1 MSSEELD
8 KEFEHAV
15 DCVNAHKDPFPAD
28 TLLKLYAYYKR
39 ANHDSQR
46 PSGSKPLIS
55 AFKTNALF
63 QTRNMTI
70 DEAKQEL
77 KQERPLTKR
86 LFYGKF
92 TCLF

>member
-28 TLLKLYAYYKR
+28 TLLKLYSYYKR

-70 DEAKQEL
+70 DEAKQEYIDL
-77 KQERPLTKR
+77 VKDYFGSLDD
-86 LFYGKF
+86 
-92 TCLF
+92 C